1 MSTTCKRPLV
11 TYLMKW
17 GEALTIS
24 DEKRSQA
31 VVARALTR
39 IMVIFDGLGNECD
52 CECEKVSKMAISD
65 TGSSP
70 RSRLIRKWWLYL
82 TIING
87 DRCQPPTAMKKKVGR
102 LIAYIGLSLY

>member
-1 MSTTCKRPLV
+1 M
-11 TYLMKW
+11 
-17 GEALTIS
+17 
-24 DEKRSQA
+24 
-31 VVARALTR
+31 VARALTR